1 MQAKPPLSL
10 KGKEMERIR
19 RVFDEDSLGK
29 KFASIASPREDAHM
43 FRNTERHTMPCECIV
58 ELYELLWRW
67 GHRGNEHAGFTKNFG
82 FSIPDTIVIV
92 KGKPYA
98 WYFISKKDTAQS
110 DQGGKALSYGARLGR
125 SSVGI
130 APNPAC
136 CRACACACRLV
147 VIDPFLRHRVLT
159 APFTVCGDV

>member
-1 MQAKPPLSL
+1 
-10 KGKEMERIR
+10 
-19 RVFDEDSLGK
+19 
-29 KFASIASPREDAHM
+29 M

-98 WYFISKKDTAQS
+98 WYFISKKDGSLLKERGQLANVS
-110 DQGGKALSYGARLGR
+110 HREEALPRPG
-125 SSVGI
+125 
-130 APNPAC
+130 
-136 CRACACACRLV
+136 
-147 VIDPFLRHRVLT
+147 
-159 APFTVCGDV
+159 